1 MTTDLHT
8 RAFPTNVELNE
19 GRLFARLV
27 PYGAVAMVVDDL
39 PGGGLSEPY
48 VEGFRHGAFQ
58 RQAAMTLETG
68 MLQRVLLTH
77 EHGGDRLGPL
87 VGLEERGDGLYG
99 EFRVLPT
106 KREDVTELHSIGI
119 REISIEFRE
128 RPNGT
133 VIEDKVRWRTDA
145 HLAGAA
151 LVSRG
156 AYGAAGAE
164 VLALRSLDE
173 LIAEQA
179 AADEARK
186 RAEADAAA
194 EAAAATA
201 ATEAAAAEAAAA
213 DERRRQLVEL
223 EEWEKAAKAKQAEFV
238 ERYGC
243 AS

>member
-48 VEGFRHGAFQ
+48 VEGFRRGAFQ

-87 VGLEERGDGLYG
+87 VGLDERDDGLYG

-106 KREDVTELHSIGI
+106 RRDDVTELHSIGI

-133 VIEDKVRWRTDA
+133 VVENKVRWRTDA

-179 AADEARK
+179 AADEARM
-186 RAEADAAA
+186 RAEVDAAA
-194 EAAAATA
+194 EAEAATA
-201 ATEAAAAEAAAA
+201 AADALAAEAAAA
-213 DERRRQLVEL
+213 DERRRQIEDLDTWLTERR
-223 EEWEKAAKAKQAEFV
+223 EQQAELV
-238 ERYGC
+238 DRYGC
-243 AS
+243 VS